1 MIQVELCAA
10 SIQAVKVA
18 KEMDF
23 DRIELCQTL
32 EQGGIT
38 PSPGMIEYALA
49 YGLDVHVLI
58 RPRPGGFIYTQEEIE
73 LILRE
78 VREAKTIGAHGVVV
92 GVLNQRGL
100 ICESSLDLI
109 MQHAGG
115 MDVTFHRAF
124 DDTFDPEQSLDVLM
138 KQGVKRLLSSGMASN
153 AELGLPILQNMKRY
167 VGDRLEIMPGGGI
180 NLSNVEQI
188 IRDVNPDAIHFSGTR
203 KFDLDENSLFSE
215 TVLKIDRSKTEK
227 LLNAI
232 RGVH

>member
-1 MIQVELCAA
+1 ME
-10 SIQAVKVA
+10 
-18 KEMDF
+18 F

-78 VREAKTIGAHGVVV
+78 VREAKTIGAHGVVI

-100 ICESSLDLI
+100 ICETSLDLI
-109 MQHAGG
+109 MQHADG

-138 KQGVKRLLSSGMASN
+138 KHGVKRLLSSGMASN

-227 LLNAI
+227 LLKAV